1 METHSYTV
9 ALLVYTA
16 KESYLWLYRMCLPCF
31 SLLKKKG
38 LHNYTMKK
46 LTVSKHFSQ
55 KECLMNNHKT
65 PLMLKSREK
74 EDRISLGKKN
84 TRYIHQT
91 PPPHTPSSISAKL
104 HQFHSLFWSL
114 PGHARTQLSP
124 LLKVSCHTDS
134 KEIRLSMISKKQN
147 PDMEPKVSE
156 AEQEC
161 SQWKGPTAGV

>member
-91 PPPHTPSSISAKL
+91 PPTHTLHHPSLPNSISFIHSSDLSQDMLELSSLLCRNFHVIQTAKKL
-104 HQFHSLFWSL
+104 
-114 PGHARTQLSP
+114 
-124 LLKVSCHTDS
+124 D
-134 KEIRLSMISKKQN
+134 
-147 PDMEPKVSE
+147 
-156 AEQEC
+156 
-161 SQWKGPTAGV
+161 